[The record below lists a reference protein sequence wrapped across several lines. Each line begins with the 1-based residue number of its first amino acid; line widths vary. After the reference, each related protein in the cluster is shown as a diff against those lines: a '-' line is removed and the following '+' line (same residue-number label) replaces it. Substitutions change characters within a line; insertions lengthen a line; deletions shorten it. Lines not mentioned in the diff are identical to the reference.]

1 MKNIQ
6 QCHVTSSVIRM
17 KYFAYEKLDTK
28 SFRFSRVFSSSI
40 ILKCRNSPHCLNLC
54 IDWCEIFFFDSAS
67 LQASQNERNLNFL
80 IFISDH
86 ESLNNQ
92 IISSV
97 LRCSKHQCHV

>member
-17 KYFAYEKLDTK
+17 KYFASEKLETK

-40 ILKCRNSPHCLNLC
+40 ILKCRNLSHHLNLC

-67 LQASQNERNLNFL
+67 LQASQNKRNLNLL
-80 IFISDH
+80 ILISDY
-86 ESLNNQ
+86 ESLNNW
-92 IISSV
+92 IMSLA
-97 LRCSKHQCHV
+97 LRCSRC